1 MKWLGSWGR
10 AALCWVPVVA
20 DIVRLVVVEVRV
32 ARCCCVVRSVTSQMT
47 DPVRDAMVCD
57 GKRLLLRRCYYLE
70 GQALTG
76 IFSSCRK

>member
-10 AALCWVPVVA
+10 AALCLVPVVA

-47 DPVRDAMVCD
+47 EV
-57 GKRLLLRRCYYLE
+57 LFE
-70 GQALTG
+70 LTKFFG
-76 IFSSCRK
+76 M